1 MTTTGITAAGEIP
14 RTPLRRAFEVAATEL
29 AAVGVQLRRLDD
41 QQWQLPTACAG
52 WSVHDVAA
60 HILGNIEEQSR
71 PWQMFRRIRRARG
84 DYPDLGVL
92 DGHNECQVR
101 DVHALTPAEMVAR
114 LDRLGPPALR
124 AMRRIPAPLRR
135 MRFSRVFPEARDQP
149 EDSVDFL
156 VRVLGIRDI
165 WMHRVDIA
173 DAVDQVPDLDEHD
186 REVVAQ
192 VVRDV
197 ATAWTGAP
205 VLLDLGGPGGGQW
218 TIGTGAPIATL
229 TADAVAFLR
238 QLSGRPARG
247 ELTATGDST
256 AGAQILALRIPF

>member
-1 MTTTGITAAGEIP
+1 VSTTGIAAAIEIP
-14 RTPLRRAFEVAATEL
+14 RTPLRRAFEVAEAEL
-29 AAVGVQLRRLDD
+29 AAVAAQLRRLDD
-41 QQWQLPTACAG
+41 AQWQVATACDG
-52 WSVHDVAA
+52 WSVHAVAA

-71 PWQMFRRIRRARG
+71 PWKMIQRVRRARRE
-84 DYPDLGVL
+84 YPALGVL
-92 DGHNECQVR
+92 DGHNECQV
-101 DVHALTPAEMVAR
+101 HELSALTPAEMINRV
-114 LDRLGPPALR
+114 DRLGPPALR

-173 DAVDQVPDLDEHD
+173 DAVGHSPELAAHD
-186 REVVAQ
+186 REVIAQ

-197 ATAWTGAP
+197 ATGWSGEP
-205 VLLDLGGPGGGQW
+205 VLLDLSGPAGGQW
-218 TIGTGAPIATL
+218 ALGTGTPIATL
-229 TADAVAFLR
+229 TGDAVAFAR

-247 ELTATGDST
+247 ELTATG
-256 AGAQILALRIPF
+256 AQAACERILELRMPF